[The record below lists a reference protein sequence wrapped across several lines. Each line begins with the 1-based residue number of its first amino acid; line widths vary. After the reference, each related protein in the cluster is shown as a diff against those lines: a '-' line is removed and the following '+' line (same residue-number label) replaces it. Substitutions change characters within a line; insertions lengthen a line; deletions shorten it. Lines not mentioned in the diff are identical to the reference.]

1 MSVRHATSQVL
12 RTYRAPLTY
21 VPAVTRLVMTS
32 FNPIS
37 GLAVTDTRRV
47 YVAAHNR
54 RTVRTT
60 PLTICRSRT
69 AHVTVD
75 LYAFYA
81 RWWLSEASAAASTPG
96 DLFFGGRNFAC
107 NEPRATPA

>member
-1 MSVRHATSQVL
+1 MILAAASI
-12 RTYRAPLTY
+12 RTIVGDRRFP
-21 VPAVTRLVMTS
+21 TRLRIRT
-32 FNPIS
+32 PIR
-37 GLAVTDTRRV
+37 LRA
-47 YVAAHNR
+47 
-54 RTVRTT
+54 TT
-60 PLTICRSRT
+60 PLTICRARA

-81 RWWLSEASAAASTPG
+81 RSWLSEASAAASTPG